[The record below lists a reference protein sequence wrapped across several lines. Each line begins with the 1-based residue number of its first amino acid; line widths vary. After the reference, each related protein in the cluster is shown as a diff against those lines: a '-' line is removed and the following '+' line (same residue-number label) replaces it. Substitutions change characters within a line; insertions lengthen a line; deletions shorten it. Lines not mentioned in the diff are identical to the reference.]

1 MANHTS
7 WYKKSAKMGKLTRAG
22 FYRFYFFELFQNF
35 YTYFIVHQTLV
46 LTRGQNI
53 QIQKVNHQ
61 VKFSSC
67 CVLDWHIQIESRKFY
82 FKKIGTYSSKF
93 TTAIPC
99 MVWLVCWYNMY
110 ALNYKCKSYNQVKL
124 FLSFLGETALGETQF
139 FCML

>member
-22 FYRFYFFELFQNF
+22 FYRFYFFELFYNF
-35 YTYFIVHQTLV
+35 YTYFIVHQILA

-67 CVLDWHIQIESRKFY
+67 CVLDWHIQIESRMRPLDRFSVI
-82 FKKIGTYSSKF
+82 FIEFGNF
-93 TTAIPC
+93 TLKR
-99 MVWLVCWYNMY
+99 LVLIHQSLLQQFLAWFG
-110 ALNYKCKSYNQVKL
+110 SYV
-124 FLSFLGETALGETQF
+124 SIIY
-139 FCML
+139 MH